1 MIFLTKFINKIKN
14 NLVNLKFKMDQSL
27 TITIKQK
34 RVEVQSTYDL
44 MKKFNLFEKSRKYQ
58 KFF

>member
-34 RVEVQSTYDL
+34 RVEVQGTYDL
-44 MKKFNLFEKSRKYQ
+44 MKKFNLFEKFRKYQ

>member
-34 RVEVQSTYDL
+34 RVEVQGTYEL
-44 MKKFNLFEKSRKYQ
+44 KKFNLFEKFRQ
-58 KFF
+58 RHNP